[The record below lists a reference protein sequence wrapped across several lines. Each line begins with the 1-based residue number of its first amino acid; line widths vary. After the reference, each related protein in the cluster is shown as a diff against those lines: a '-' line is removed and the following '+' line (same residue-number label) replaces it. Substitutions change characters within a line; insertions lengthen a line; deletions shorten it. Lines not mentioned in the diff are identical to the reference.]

1 MSFTARAR
9 LVNPRLGIYF
19 SIFAALFA
27 AIFLLS
33 LIFEQLSF
41 SDNLLRMALFAGPLA
56 LYAAIGLAVRS
67 GDPLEFF
74 AAGRRVPAG
83 YTGLLLSVIAMG
95 GTFLVCGAGAFFLSG
110 FDALVLMMGGLS
122 GFVLMAMLLAP
133 FYRKFGA
140 FTVPSYL
147 GRRFDSK
154 PLRLSAAMLCAVP
167 ILLVLAAELRVGSL
181 VAARLTGLDQS
192 LMTFVL
198 AGVVILSVV
207 PGGKRSFSWTGVAQ
221 SVAMLIA
228 FAAVSASIATLVTS
242 LPVPQLT
249 HGPLVRNLV
258 RNEVNHGLQMMA
270 VAPFAFELPG
280 EGLYQLIK
288 PYTAPFGAVGTAAF
302 PLAVLMISTGIAAAP
317 WLLPRVAAT
326 PSVYDARKSL
336 GWATVLFGV
345 VLLTVSALA
354 VFMRDFVLDLVMSE
368 RVGDLP
374 QWVQDLSA
382 LGFMQ
387 LQPSRDQAGFIGYGS
402 MLFDRDAMLFAAG
415 VATGLPRSYLYF
427 AYAGAIAASLAAISA
442 TVMALA
448 AILAEDVVQGGSWE
462 PLQPSGRIWLGRACV
477 AAGALAGAV
486 LTLLAP
492 TDPLRLV
499 LWALALTSAS
509 LFPVLVLSIW
519 WKRLS
524 RAGALAGMAG
534 GFATAAAAILLSE
547 AGALGLPSAIA
558 GVLGL
563 PVAAIA
569 ASVVSSFFPDTSR
582 HDLEVVRD
590 IRVPGG
596 EIIYDREM
604 RRLHIKKQTRS

>member
-9 LVNPRLGIYF
+9 LVNPRLGTYF

-41 SDNLLRMALFAGPLA
+41 SDTLLRMSLFVGPLV

-67 GDPLEFF
+67 SEPLEFF

-83 YTGLLLSVIAMG
+83 YTGLLLSVIAIG
-95 GTFLVCGAGAFFLSG
+95 GTFLVCGAGAFFISG

-154 PLRLSAAMLCAVP
+154 PLRLTAAMLCAVP
-167 ILLVLAAELRVGSL
+167 ILLVLAAELRVGSM
-181 VAARLTGLDQS
+181 VAARLTGLDQTA
-192 LMTFVL
+192 MTFVL
-198 AGVVILSVV
+198 AGMVVLAVA

-221 SVAMLIA
+221 GVAMLIA
-228 FAAVSASIATLVTS
+228 FAAVSASIATLITS

-258 RNEVNHGLQMMA
+258 RNEVNQGLQMMT
-270 VAPFAFELPG
+270 VSPFAFELPG
-280 EGLYQLIK
+280 EGMYLLIK

-302 PLAVLMISTGIAAAP
+302 PLGVLMISTGLAAAP

-354 VFMRDFVLDLVMSE
+354 VFMRDFILDLIMSE
-368 RVGDLP
+368 RIGELP
-374 QWVQDLSA
+374 QWFQDLSA
-382 LGFMQ
+382 LGFLT
-387 LQPSRDQAGFIGYGS
+387 LQQTGETGLLGYS
-402 MLFDRDAMLFAAG
+402 SISFDRDAMLFAAS
-415 VATGLPRSYLYF
+415 VATGLPRSYLYL

-448 AILAEDVVQGGSWE
+448 GILSEDVVQGGSWE
-462 PLQPSGRIWLGRACV
+462 PLQPSGRIWLGRCCV
-477 AAGALAGAV
+477 AAAALAGSV

-524 RAGALAGMAG
+524 RPAALAGMAS
-534 GFATAAAAILLSE
+534 GFATAAGAILMSE

-563 PVAAIA
+563 PVSAAVAAI
-569 ASVVSSFFPDTSR
+569 VSSFIPDTSR

-604 RRLHIKKQTRS
+604 RRLHIKQQTRS

>member
-1 MSFTARAR
+1 
-9 LVNPRLGIYF
+9 
-19 SIFAALFA
+19 
-27 AIFLLS
+27 
-33 LIFEQLSF
+33 
-41 SDNLLRMALFAGPLA
+41 
-56 LYAAIGLAVRS
+56 
-67 GDPLEFF
+67 
-74 AAGRRVPAG
+74 
-83 YTGLLLSVIAMG
+83 
-95 GTFLVCGAGAFFLSG
+95 
-110 FDALVLMMGGLS
+110 
-122 GFVLMAMLLAP
+122 
-133 FYRKFGA
+133 
-140 FTVPSYL
+140 
-147 GRRFDSK
+147 
-154 PLRLSAAMLCAVP
+154 
-167 ILLVLAAELRVGSL
+167 
-181 VAARLTGLDQS
+181 
-192 LMTFVL
+192 
-198 AGVVILSVV
+198 
-207 PGGKRSFSWTGVAQ
+207 
-221 SVAMLIA
+221 
-228 FAAVSASIATLVTS
+228 
-242 LPVPQLT
+242 
-249 HGPLVRNLV
+249 
-258 RNEVNHGLQMMA
+258 
-270 VAPFAFELPG
+270 
-280 EGLYQLIK
+280 
-288 PYTAPFGAVGTAAF
+288 
-302 PLAVLMISTGIAAAP
+302 MISTGIAAAP

-374 QWVQDLSA
+374 AWVRDLSA

-387 LQPSRDQAGFIGYGS
+387 LQQNSDPTGLIGYSS

-415 VATGLPRSYLYF
+415 VSTGLPRSYLYL
-427 AYAGAIAASLAAISA
+427 AYAGAIAASLAAVSA

-448 AILAEDVVQGGSWE
+448 ALLSEDVVQGGSWE

-477 AAGALAGAV
+477 AAAALAGAI

-524 RAGALAGMAG
+524 RAGALAGMTS
-534 GFATAAAAILLSE
+534 GFAVAAGSILLSE

-558 GVLGL
+558 GVIGL
-563 PVAAIA
+563 PLSGAVAAI
-569 ASVVSSFFPDTSR
+569 VSSFFPDTSR

-604 RRLHIKKQTRS
+604 RRLHIKQQTRG